1 MRRGRL
7 RELDAISSM
16 STSGA
21 LNWVGTSAPASKTTS
36 SSTRIV
42 SLAATA
48 SWLRASLDCV
58 LILDD
63 IRRVLRR
70 HARSYNCRQ
79 NRSERRKKG
88 GNDAAVK
95 IRVGR
100 LWNIDRHNRIRQC
113 DRHNDRMVRFL
124 PFRSSYSTRP

>member
-7 RELDAISSM
+7 QELDAISSM

-48 SWLRASLDCV
+48 SWLRALRDCV
-58 LILDD
+58 LVLDD
-63 IRRVLRR
+63 IQQVLRR
-70 HARSYNCRQ
+70 HGRSYNCRQ
-79 NRSERRKKG
+79 NKSGRRKKG

-95 IRVGR
+95 DRVGR
-100 LWNIDRHNRIRQC
+100 LWTSIGTIAFASAIGTTIEWYD
-113 DRHNDRMVRFL
+113 F
-124 PFRSSYSTRP
+124 